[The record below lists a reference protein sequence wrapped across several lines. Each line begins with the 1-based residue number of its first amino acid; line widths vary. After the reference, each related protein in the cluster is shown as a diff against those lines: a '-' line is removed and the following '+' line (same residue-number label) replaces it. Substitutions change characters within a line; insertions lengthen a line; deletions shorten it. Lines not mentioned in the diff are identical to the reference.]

1 MEQKRL
7 DEVVEALTKK
17 GVKLPCPR
25 CNNAKLEFDV
35 VGESLIPIQED
46 PDVSSRDQ
54 AFIPV
59 IIVACLNCGYI
70 TQHAAAP
77 LGIMRGGG

>member
-7 DEVVEALTKK
+7 DEVVSALTKK
-17 GVKLPCPR
+17 GVNLPCPR
-25 CNNAKLEFDV
+25 CSHAKFSV

-46 PDVSSRDQ
+46 PNVFSIGGPS
-54 AFIPV
+54 IPT
-59 IIVACLNCGYI
+59 IIVACDNCGYI

-77 LGIMRGGG
+77 LGVMRGGR